1 MARYKTPQRRPV
13 PRTAPPA
20 RGPQRGKK
28 GPDRSKAVRAWTL
41 LGLGALGFLVVL
53 WLGTK
58 LLGGG
63 EGDGNLIAAT
73 GSTGVTGSGVVDF
86 ADPPPP
92 GTVSAVFPAGAEGTR
107 LLMQIVGVGPT
118 PRVCT
123 PEFIHVG
130 NGVRAIYHHRCG
142 DDEDFDRMYL
152 LVRMTNT
159 TDLRVPVTLDGFRVK
174 DTDGTQHEPL
184 ATPPPETSANRFYPA
199 DTILGPG
206 VEMSRWV
213 TIDGSGSIRPERLI
227 YADGEETL
235 VVRISNDWV

>member
-1 MARYKTPQRRPV
+1 MAKYKTPQRRAV
-13 PRTAPPA
+13 PRTPPPA
-20 RGPQRGKK
+20 RAAQGKK
-28 GPDRSKAVRAWTL
+28 AQDRSGAIRAWTL

-63 EGDGNLIAAT
+63 EGDRSLTASS
-73 GSTGVTGSGVVDF
+73 GSTGVTGAGVVDF

-92 GTVSAVFPAGAEGTR
+92 GTVSAVFPEGAEGTR
-107 LLMQIVGVGPT
+107 LRMQIVGVGPT

-123 PEFIHVG
+123 PEFIHVDG
-130 NGVRAIYHHRCG
+130 DVRAIYHHRCG
-142 DDEDFDRMYL
+142 DDEDFDRLYL

-159 TDLRVPVTLDGFRVK
+159 TDLRVSVTLDGFRVD
-174 DTDGTQHEPL
+174 DTDGTEHEPL

-213 TIDGSGSIRPERLI
+213 TIDGSGGVRPERLV

-235 VVRISNDWV
+235 VVRVPNAWV